1 MTRWASGAG
10 ALSATEGDP
19 RRPPEARSRGSRAD
33 RGVRFRSRK
42 AATHPSAVFDSTE
55 SGNSDFDPR
64 MEELRTG
71 RRRGADLGRKTGTRG
86 GEPACLEDLYDSLVA
101 PTTKLR
107 KAAILLDRDH
117 EENISALLA
126 VGERL
131 RSSLETKLV
140 AVHVAP
146 SDAVMRGGMT
156 GWDIDPEDPMRPVRE
171 WLDGATS
178 GVDLDRV
185 VLSGA
190 EPAEIV
196 AEWAPSAGVDLLVA
210 ATASTSLQRA
220 ALGSFI
226 SRLARKSR
234 VPVLALPNGAR
245 ASAATSFLERGADVI
260 ACVASI
266 DSGSPVVAAAM
277 GVADALPGAGVT
289 FVHAVPARVPIDR
302 GFTRRLFPPSSQS
315 RHEARGRMQA
325 LVAAHEGA
333 RGVVLIGRARRTTD
347 WIKAEGAGL
356 VVAGS
361 GNPDE
366 PHRLGGFARALCLHT
381 GLHVLLVPEAD

>member
-1 MTRWASGAG
+1 
-10 ALSATEGDP
+10 
-19 RRPPEARSRGSRAD
+19 
-33 RGVRFRSRK
+33 
-42 AATHPSAVFDSTE
+42 
-55 SGNSDFDPR
+55 

-71 RRRGADLGRKTGTRG
+71 RRGADLGRNTGTRG
-86 GEPACLEDLYDSLVA
+86 GERALLADLYDPPMA
-101 PTTKLR
+101 PTTKLQ

-117 EENISALLA
+117 DENISALLA

-131 RSSLETKLV
+131 RSSLGTKLV

-146 SDAVMRGGMT
+146 SDAVMRGGLT
-156 GWDIDPEDPMRPVRE
+156 GWDIDPEDPIRPVRE
-171 WLDGATS
+171 WLEGATS

-196 AEWAPSAGVDLLVA
+196 SEWAPPAGVDLLVA

-226 SRLARKSR
+226 SRLARTSR
-234 VPVLALPNGAR
+234 VPVLALPSGTR
-245 ASAATSFLERGADVI
+245 ASAATSFLERAADVI

-266 DSGSPVVAAAM
+266 DSESPVVAAAT
-277 GVADALPGAGVT
+277 GVADALAGAQLT

-302 GFTRRLFPPSSQS
+302 GFTRRFFPPSAQS
-315 RHEARGRMQA
+315 KHDARGRMQA
-325 LVAAHEGA
+325 LVAAHDGA
-333 RGVVLIGRARRTTD
+333 RGVILIGGARRTTD
-347 WIKAEGAGL
+347 WIKAEGASL
-356 VVAGS
+356 VVTGS

-381 GLHVLLVPEAD
+381 GLPILLVPEADSLQEE